1 MAEYLKLHLHGRLEG
16 YTCER
21 FRKDLL
27 AGVIVGIVAL
37 PLAMAFAIASGVS
50 PDRGLYTA
58 IVAGAAISIFGG
70 SRVQIGGP
78 TGAMVAILSVIVLQ
92 YGINNLLLAGLVA
105 GVMLIVMGML
115 HAGALIRFIPFPV
128 TTGFT
133 SGIAVII
140 FTGQINNFFG
150 LTGLPAHQQFHL
162 NLMESLTHLPQLNMY
177 AVATALIALA
187 GILITPRITKIIPGS
202 LVGMLVAA
210 SLVTLRGWPV
220 ETIGSKFGGI
230 PRTLPLP
237 TLPQITFSSLMYV
250 LSPAFTIAILGAVES
265 LLSCVVAD
273 AQSGDRHDYNKE
285 LVGQGIANC
294 LASLFGGIPATGA
307 IARTATNIRSGG
319 SSPVAG
325 VAHAATVLV
334 TLLLLAPMASRVPLA
349 CLAPVLMVVAYNM
362 SELHQVRHIIRGTR
376 SDITVLAITFFLTVF
391 ADLTVAVEFGLL
403 MAAILFVKRMS
414 DIHRIQ
420 KVLPDATD
428 PRQKVR
434 AVYDE
439 DHNDCPQMAILNV
452 EGALFFGAATKF
464 EYEVLEHIPLIQKLI
479 IRMGK
484 VPVIDATGERALMNI
499 EESCRRNHVRLM
511 ITGLQAQPLEVLES
525 TGLLTKLGPHN
536 LFNRTG
542 PAIDSALAE
551 MELGICATCPYTAF
565 RECAALKLKG
575 VAETLESRRE
585 SM

>member
-1 MAEYLKLHLHGRLEG
+1 MAAKVGLTFHGRMAS
-16 YTCER
+16 YTAER

-27 AGVIVGIVAL
+27 AGVIVGIIAL

-92 YGINNLLLAGLVA
+92 YGLNNLLLAGLVA
-105 GVMLIVMGML
+105 GLMLILMGL
-115 HAGALIRFIPFPV
+115 LRAGALIRFIPFPV
-128 TTGFT
+128 TTGFP

-150 LTGLPAHQQFHL
+150 LSKLPAHEQFHL
-162 NLMESLTHLPQLNMY
+162 NLMESIGHLRELNIY
-177 AVATALIALA
+177 AVATAMVALA
-187 GILITPRITKIIPGS
+187 GILITPRLTKVVPGS
-202 LVGMLVAA
+202 LVGMFGAA
-210 SLVTLRGWPV
+210 ALVTFAGWPV

-237 TLPQITFSSLMYV
+237 TFPQITFSSLMYV
-250 LSPAFTIAILGAVES
+250 LRPAFTIAILGAVES

-273 AQSGDRHDYNKE
+273 TQTGDHHDSNKE

-294 LASLFGGIPATGA
+294 LAPLFGGIPATGA

-319 SSPVAG
+319 SSPIAG
-325 VAHAATVLV
+325 VTHAFTVLV
-334 TLLLLAPMASRVPLA
+334 TLLIFAPMASKVPLA

-362 SELHQVRHIIRGTR
+362 SEFHQVRHILKGTR
-376 SDITVLAITFFLTVF
+376 SDVLVLAITFFLTVF

-403 MAAILFVKRMS
+403 MAAVLFIKRMS
-414 DIHRIQ
+414 DVHRIE
-420 KVLPDATD
+420 KVLPDLSD

-434 AVYDE
+434 AVHDE
-439 DHNDCPQMAILNV
+439 HNDCPQMTILNI

-464 EYEVLEHIPLIQKLI
+464 EQAVLEHTPLIRMLI
-479 IRMGK
+479 IRMGR
-484 VPVIDATGERALMNI
+484 VPVMDATGERALTTI
-499 EESCRRNHVRLM
+499 AESCRRNKVRLM
-511 ITGLQAQPLEVLES
+511 ITGLQLQPTEVLES
-525 TGLLTKLGPHN
+525 TGLLNTIGKENIFP
-536 LFNRTG
+536 RTG
-542 PAIDSALAE
+542 PAIDSALAQ
-551 MELGICATCPYTAF
+551 MEIGVCATCPYTVF
-565 RECAALKLKG
+565 RECADLKLNG
-575 VAETLESRRE
+575 IAEAFASRKES
-585 SM
+585 